1 MLMAAFSWRS
11 TLGSTKQ
18 VLWNLVLIAVGSM
31 LCAVGINGILI
42 PQQFLSGGVTG
53 VAIVIRYLVPS
64 LPIAMLYFVLNI
76 PIYALGWMYVGR
88 RFFLYSIAG
97 LLIFS
102 GALTYSNILLPV
114 HDKILSAILAG
125 IIIGVGSGIILRSL
139 GSAGGLDILS
149 IILMKRFSIRLGS
162 SVLAFNALVLG
173 AGAVL
178 FSLEM
183 ALYTLVYLYVNS
195 SMINLVVTGL
205 SQRKAV
211 NIISPKWETIA
222 KEINEKIQRGVTIM
236 RGQGGYTSQEHQILY
251 TIITFRELPRLKQLI
266 SAVDPNAFVVVTDTL
281 EVMGQRIGN
290 QPHW

>member
-1 MLMAAFSWRS
+1 MAAFSWKS

-18 VLWNLVLIAVGSM
+18 VLWNLVLIFVGST

-53 VAIVIRYLVPS
+53 IALVIRYLVPS
-64 LPIAMLYFVLNI
+64 LPIAMLYFILNI

-97 LLIFS
+97 LLIFT
-102 GALTYSNILLPV
+102 GALTYPNIVLPV

-125 IIIGVGSGIILRSL
+125 IVIGIGSGIILKSL

-149 IILMKRFSIRLGS
+149 IIIMKRFSIRLGS
-162 SVLAFNALVLG
+162 SILAFNAFVLA
-173 AGAVL
+173 AGAIL

-183 ALYTLVYLYVNS
+183 ALYTLVYLFVNS
-195 SMINLVVTGL
+195 AMINLVVTGL

-211 NIISPKWETIA
+211 HIISPQWEVITQ
-222 KEINEKIQRGVTIM
+222 EINEKIQRGVTIM
-236 RGQGGYTSQEHQILY
+236 RGQGGYTNQEYQILY
-251 TIITFRELPRLKQLI
+251 TVITFRELPRLKRI
-266 SAVDPNAFVVVTDTL
+266 VSAADPNAFVVVTDTL
-281 EVMGQRIGN
+281 EVMGQRVGN

>member
-64 LPIAMLYFVLNI
+64 LPIAMLYFILNI

-102 GALTYSNILLPV
+102 GALTCSNILLPV

-162 SVLAFNALVLG
+162 SVLAFNALVVG

-211 NIISPKWETIA
+211 HIISPKWETIA
-222 KEINEKIQRGVTIM
+222 QEINEKIQRGVTIM
-236 RGQGGYTSQEHQILY
+236 RGQGGHTSQEHRILY
-251 TIITFRELPRLKQLI
+251 TVITFRELTRLKQLI